1 MNKKG
6 QASLNDL
13 PKLAFILLLA
23 GIFFAIALVI
33 MGTFKTQTYDTGNVV
48 TSEAFVVPLSNT
60 SVNGSVTLANANME
74 SFTSVTNG
82 SVTLPAANY
91 SISLSTGVLTIVYQN
106 NHSTTALC
114 RNGTTCY
121 ASYVYTDRTTSG
133 SASVDSTITALSEI
147 PNNWLA
153 LLVVV
158 LVASILVGI
167 VVQNLGNVGGRN

>member
-13 PKLAFILLLA
+13 PKVAFILLLA

-33 MGTFKTQTYDTGNVV
+33 MGTFKTQTYDTGVVV
-48 TSEAFVVPLSNT
+48 TSEAFVVPLSNST
-60 SVNGSVTLANANME
+60 INGSVTLGNANME

-91 SISLSTGVLTIVYQN
+91 SVTLSTGVLTIVYVN
-106 NHSTTALC
+106 NASVLC
-114 RNGTTCY
+114 GNGTTCY
-121 ASYVYTDRTTSG
+121 ASYVYTDTTTSG
-133 SASVDSTITALSEI
+133 STAVDATITALGEI